1 MKSKAQAPLRSVEEI
16 KEDFLANGIA
26 VAAWAKQNGFKR
38 HTVVDLLSGRRVGR
52 RGEAHRAAVAL
63 GMKADP
69 KLKRAA

>member
-1 MKSKAQAPLRSVEEI
+1 MKSKAQAPLRTADEV
-16 KEDFLANGIA
+16 KESFIANGIA
-26 VAAWAKQNGFKR
+26 VAAWAKSHGFKR

-69 KLKRAA
+69 LKRAA